1 MCRRIIDCSAL
12 LGPGRHAER
21 SNWFGRP
28 AMELPRPVDNSAD
41 GLTYDPPRR
50 LLAARAAVEIFRI
63 LPMLVTTW
71 LALATVWVLAQIF
84 MQAGLAMAALLAGP
98 VLLGSA
104 LVGCLVALAAKW
116 ALVGRFGASE
126 HPLWTSFIWRN
137 ELADVFSESLAVPG
151 LVRMSLGTPMLNFWM
166 RLMGA
171 KIGRRVW
178 CETWWLP
185 EFDLVTIEDG
195 ASINRGTVLQT
206 HLFHDRIMRLE
217 AVHVGAHATVGANAV
232 ILPGSSIGDH
242 AVVGPCSLVMRSEE
256 VPENGSWAGNP
267 LRSWNTRPT
276 SGQAP

>member
-1 MCRRIIDCSAL
+1 M
-12 LGPGRHAER
+12 
-21 SNWFGRP
+21 
-28 AMELPRPVDNSAD
+28 
-41 GLTYDPPRR
+41 
-50 LLAARAAVEIFRI
+50 EIFRI
-63 LPMLVTTW
+63 LPMLITIW
-71 LALATVWVLAQIF
+71 LALGTVWVLAQIY
-84 MQAGLAMAALLAGP
+84 MQAGLAMAVLLSGP

-116 ALVGRFGASE
+116 ALVGRFSASE

-137 ELADVFSESLAVPG
+137 ELADVFSESLAVAG
-151 LVRMSLGTPMLNFWM
+151 LVRMSVGTPMLNFWM

-195 ASINRGTVLQT
+195 ATVNRGAVLQT

-232 ILPGSSIGDH
+232 VLPGSSIGDR

-256 VPENGSWAGNP
+256 VPENGRWAGNP
-267 LRSWNTRPT
+267 LRSWSTRPEI
-276 SGQAP
+276 GARP